1 MQDIIKVT
9 LKKTATIKETFEVI
23 DKGAI
28 RIAIIVDDENKV
40 IGTISD
46 GDARRGLLQGY
57 TLESS
62 IEELYFKT
70 PTLGYITDSKAGII
84 KKAVSKKLYQIP
96 IVDQDNKLIYVEDLA
111 TLLQMR
117 LRRNKVVLMA
127 GGLGSR
133 LRPLTN
139 DIPKPLLE
147 IGGKPILETIIRNFV
162 KYGFIDIVISV
173 NYKAQMIKDYFGK
186 GEKFGANITY
196 VEENKR
202 LGTAG
207 ALSLLEEIPKEPF
220 FVMNADLLT
229 TVNFELMLDFHSAEN
244 SMATMAVREYEY
256 QIPYGV
262 VEVNESQIASIQE
275 KPIQKFFV
283 NAGIYILSPRVLDN
297 IPKDEFYDMPTLF
310 DELIQENKKA
320 LSFPVHEYWMD
331 IGRMDEFQQAQNEYV
346 RVFDV

>member
-1 MQDIIKVT
+1 MQNIKKVT
-9 LKKTATIKETFEVI
+9 LNKTATIKETFEVI
-23 DKGAI
+23 DKGAMK
-28 RIAIIVDDENKV
+28 IAIIIDDEDKV

-70 PTLGYITDSKAGII
+70 PTLGYITDSKDEII
-84 KKAVSKKLYQIP
+84 KKAISKKLYQVP

-111 TLLQMR
+111 TLLQR
-117 LRRNKVVLMA
+117 RARRNKVILMA
-127 GGLGSR
+127 GGLGTR

-139 DIPKPLLE
+139 DIPKPLLQ
-147 IGGKPILETIIRNFV
+147 IGGKPILETIIQNFV
-162 KYGFIDIVISV
+162 KYGFVDIIISV
-173 NYKAQMIKDYFGK
+173 NYKAQMIKDYFGDGSK
-186 GEKFGANITY
+186 LGGNITY

-207 ALSLLEEIPKEPF
+207 ALSLLSEIPKEPF

-229 TVNFELMLDFHSAEN
+229 TVNFELMLDFHSTED
-244 SMATMAVREYEY
+244 SIATMAVREYEY

-262 VEVNESQIASIQE
+262 VEVLDSQISSIQE

-283 NAGIYILSPRVLDN
+283 NAGIYILSPRVLSN

-310 DELIQENKKA
+310 DELIHENKKA

-331 IGRMDEFQQAQNEYV
+331 IGRMDEFQQAQSEYF
-346 RVFDV
+346 RVFDA